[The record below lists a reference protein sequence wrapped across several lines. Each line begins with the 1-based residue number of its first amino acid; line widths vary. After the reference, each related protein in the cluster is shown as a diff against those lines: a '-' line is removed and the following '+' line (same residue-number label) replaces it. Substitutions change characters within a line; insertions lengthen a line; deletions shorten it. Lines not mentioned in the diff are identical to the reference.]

1 MSRFERE
8 ALLEGTKR
16 TSGRPQG
23 PRLQNRGV
31 TARAGAVRRQG
42 SRLRLRSLWLAGG
55 LALLSLRAPHPALA
69 SGGGEVRLT
78 RRYRSGQ
85 KMVYATK
92 MHTKAVIH
100 SEPPE
105 LQSLLPPLPTDF
117 TMQQQN
123 TMTVKGVRSDGS
135 ADIENHFDEVEFQS
149 DLAERAPESLRE
161 SALRAQQEISEHV
174 AGQDIVAHYDRN
186 GRLLGFEGGEG
197 LFAQLDLAY
206 QEPLRQALR
215 FFLEQVGGDTLYPGF
230 PVTPGKTWKRKLES
244 APSPAYPYNVEGE
257 NTLRYVGSTK
267 VGGIKAAVVEFS
279 FVNVVRPVAEA
290 LGKAEP
296 LAQLASH
303 GLGVDMRIDGQGQ
316 GRVLLALDDG
326 RVLQSHANIHQTL
339 NAHLDQSAPLPFR
352 NSQPLKLEVQSDS
365 EMDVV
370 GVSK

>member
-1 MSRFERE
+1 MLRFKQE
-8 ALLEGTKR
+8 ALLEGTTR
-16 TSGRPQG
+16 TSARP
-23 PRLQNRGV
+23 
-31 TARAGAVRRQG
+31 QG
-42 SRLRLRSLWLAGG
+42 SRLRLWSLWFVGG
-55 LALLSLRAPHPALA
+55 LALQSFWAPLPALA
-69 SGGGEVRLT
+69 LGGGQVRLV

-100 SEPPE
+100 SEPTE

-123 TMTVKGVRSDGS
+123 TMTVKGVHGDGS
-135 ADIENHFDEVEFQS
+135 ADIENHFDKVEFQS
-149 DLAERAPESLRE
+149 DLAERAAENLRE
-161 SALRAQQEISEHV
+161 SALKAQEEISNHV

-206 QEPLRQALR
+206 QEPLRQAMR

-244 APSPAYPYNVEGE
+244 PPSPAYPYNVEGE

-279 FVNVVRPVAEA
+279 FVSVVRPAAKA
-290 LGKAEP
+290 LGQAEP

-303 GLGVDMRIDGQGQ
+303 GLAVDMRIDGQGK

-326 RVLQSHANIHQTL
+326 RVLQSHAYIHQTL
-339 NAHLDQSAPLPFR
+339 NAHLDSSAPLAFK
-352 NSQPLKLEVQSDS
+352 NAQPLKLEVQSDS

-370 GVSK
+370 GVGK